1 MRITLRSIV
10 LTPVVMVAAAFTA
23 NSAMA
28 ETKVNVPFNFSVDGK
43 TCPAGQYS
51 VQTDKWGDF
60 VKLEGASHT
69 FTWLLHTGDPAPAD
83 KRIILKF
90 DEIGSKHL
98 LRSVQYRDEITS
110 RIDKRS
116 REIEAAVERDIQ
128 GQ

>member
-10 LTPVVMVAAAFTA
+10 LTPVVMVAAALTA

-51 VQTDKWGDF
+51 VQADRWGNS
-60 VKLEGASHT
+60 VRLEGASHV
-69 FTWLLHTGDPAPAD
+69 FTWLIRPGDPAPTD
-83 KRIILKF
+83 KRVILKF
-90 DEIGSKHL
+90 DEIGSSHL
-98 LRSVQYRDEITS
+98 LRSVQYRDEVTS
-110 RIDKRS
+110 RLDKRA